1 MKFIAWCLLIIS
13 TVYVLLIT
21 PDNPV
26 MRIFRG
32 EISDVAAN
40 IIIGPYPLERDMKR
54 LSEKGIETIISLLDP
69 NLPYEKQLLEQETT
83 LAKQYRLKLLN
94 FPMASILGQKMGDYY
109 DRNASAVADAIE
121 TSKGKIYLHCYLGI
135 HRVATIKKLLE
146 ARQIRVGHYVL
157 QAGER
162 SRLAMQLDSAETNYH
177 EGLYQQAKQ
186 QLNAMSQLSPAAV
199 LLHGWVDFRLGNIAA
214 ARKYFNTAAT
224 EMPQATEPY
233 LGLAYCDLRE
243 NDLSAAEARF
253 NRIISGD
260 IANIEALNGIGLVR
274 YRQGRLPEA
283 AAYLKKVLHID
294 PQHTEANAILQHI
307 EASVLPAH

>member
-94 FPMASILGQKMGDYY
+94 FPMASILGQKMGAYY
-109 DRNASAVADAIE
+109 DKNASAVADVIE
-121 TSKGKIYLHCYLGI
+121 TSKGK
-135 HRVATIKKLLE
+135 
-146 ARQIRVGHYVL
+146 
-157 QAGER
+157 
-162 SRLAMQLDSAETNYH
+162 
-177 EGLYQQAKQ
+177 
-186 QLNAMSQLSPAAV
+186 
-199 LLHGWVDFRLGNIAA
+199 
-214 ARKYFNTAAT
+214 
-224 EMPQATEPY
+224 
-233 LGLAYCDLRE
+233 
-243 NDLSAAEARF
+243 
-253 NRIISGD
+253 
-260 IANIEALNGIGLVR
+260 
-274 YRQGRLPEA
+274 
-283 AAYLKKVLHID
+283 
-294 PQHTEANAILQHI
+294 
-307 EASVLPAH
+307 